1 MSENNGVDKA
11 IKSSTRLF
19 ISGTVVLTV
28 FNIINKLLGLV
39 FKIEI
44 LNIIGE
50 EGNGYF
56 NQAHNV
62 YTTLYMLSTAG
73 LPTAVAMMISEARA
87 KGSFSDMKRIYRVAL
102 LIFSVV
108 GVVGTA
114 VMIIFSGELAGTKS
128 ASYAIEFIAPTLF
141 FMCIV
146 SILRGYFQGFQ
157 VMTPTAV
164 SEFIE
169 SLSKLVIGIFCAA
182 WAIANGEPVYM
193 AAAYAILGITVGAGL
208 EMIFLFICKL
218 FFREKKYCGEY
229 MELPGAQNPTPAGT
243 LAKRLIMLA
252 IPITL
257 AASLMPLS
265 ELLNM
270 KILSARLTEMYASSY
285 SDASELES
293 VVNTIYGNWS
303 MCVTFFDL
311 PPVLIY
317 PIAHSLV
324 PMIKSTLTRG
334 DRERADTFMNISI
347 RVAAILAIPC
357 AFGMAAMAKP
367 ILRTIYSESTAES
380 GAPLLAIISPAIFFV
395 CMLSVSNALLQ
406 AGGHERLPMV
416 SIAVGV
422 VIKLLVINFLTP
434 VIGIYA
440 AAVSTL
446 VCYFVVSA
454 LNTFFMIKYV
464 GVKLSF
470 TKMFLR
476 PIIAGAVCAAA
487 AYGSYSLF
495 DMFLSNA
502 VSTFLGIGV
511 AVIVYAIAIF
521 LIRAV
526 SEEELLMI
534 PKYGVTA
541 VKILK
546 RLRLLPRSA
555 ETKGRED

>member
-1 MSENNGVDKA
+1 MTDKSNVDKA

-19 ISGTVVLTV
+19 ISGTLILTV
-28 FNIINKLLGLV
+28 FNLINKVLGLF

-62 YTTLYMLSTAG
+62 YTTLYMISTAG
-73 LPTAVAMMISEARA
+73 LPTAVAMMVSEARA
-87 KGSFSDMKRIYRVAL
+87 RGNFADMKRIYRMAL
-102 LIFSVV
+102 ALFSVV
-108 GVVGTA
+108 GVVGT
-114 VMIIFSGELAGTKS
+114 VFMIAFSDVLAGTQS
-128 ASYAIEFIAPTLF
+128 ASAAINFIAPTLF

-146 SILRGYFQGFQ
+146 SVLRGYFQGFQ

-169 SLSKLVIGIFCAA
+169 SLSKLVIGIACAA
-182 WAIANGEPVYM
+182 WAIANGQPVYM
-193 AAAYAILGITVGAGL
+193 AAAYAILGITIGAGL

-218 FFREKKYCGEY
+218 FFRERRYCEY
-229 MELPGAQNPTPAGT
+229 IEGPEISAPTPRRSI
-243 LAKRLIMLA
+243 LKRLVLLA
-252 IPITL
+252 VPITL
-257 AASLMPLS
+257 SASLMPFS
-265 ELLNM
+265 EMLNM
-270 KILSARLTEMYASSY
+270 KILTARLTEMYSAFYSS
-285 SDASELES
+285 ASELES

-303 MCVTFFDL
+303 MCLTFFDL

-317 PIAHSLV
+317 PIAYSLV

-334 DRERADTFMNISI
+334 DRERADTFMNLSI

-357 AFGMAAMAKP
+357 SFGMAAMAKP

-406 AGGHERLPMV
+406 AGGHERLPMI
-416 SIAVGV
+416 SIAAGV
-422 VIKLLVINFLTP
+422 VIKLLIINFLTP

-446 VCYFVVSA
+446 VCYFVVTA
-454 LNTFFMIKYV
+454 LNTFFVIKYV

-470 TKMFLR
+470 KKMFLR
-476 PIIAGAVCAAA
+476 PIIAGALCAAA
-487 AYGSYSLF
+487 AYGVYSLC
-495 DMFLSNA
+495 DLYISNA
-502 VSTFLGIGV
+502 ISTFIGIGA
-511 AVIVYAIAIF
+511 AVIVYVVAIF
-521 LIRAV
+521 LTGTV

-534 PKYGVTA
+534 PNIGEKA
-541 VKILK
+541 VRVLK
-546 RLRLLPRSA
+546 KLHLLR
-555 ETKGRED
+555 REKSRE